1 MISKVCRRGGRRGRG
16 RRRGGGGGRG
26 EADERRRQFC
36 MRRGEGDGEGEV
48 MEMLT
53 SLWMDGFASVEIIF
67 NIKKYLV

>member
-1 MISKVCRRGGRRGRG
+1 
-16 RRRGGGGGRG
+16 
-26 EADERRRQFC
+26 